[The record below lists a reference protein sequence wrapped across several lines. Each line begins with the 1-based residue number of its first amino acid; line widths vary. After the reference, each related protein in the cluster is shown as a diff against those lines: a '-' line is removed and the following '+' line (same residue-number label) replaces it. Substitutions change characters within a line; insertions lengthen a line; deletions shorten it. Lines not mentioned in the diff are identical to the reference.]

1 MQLTLAAWRARMI
14 PKMSRQFPY
23 GWIEA
28 VLTAILAIQCAR
40 LIWTAFA
47 PLGPVGNWEAQ
58 SLRSYSNKADAL
70 KTFDPFFRMSA
81 QSGNAVITSLPLKLY
96 GVRLD
101 EATGHGSAII
111 ATPDG
116 VQQSFAIGDEVMPG
130 IRLKSVARDNVT
142 IDRGG
147 SAEQLFLDQSVPAPT
162 AQPAFGANNGS
173 SDRPVLDT
181 GTPASQSDFIFTPR
195 FEKGIITGFAVAPR
209 RSIEPFHAA
218 GFLPGDIVT
227 QINGASFD
235 SPQAAERAIA
245 GLPSGAPIAVTVQ
258 RAGKTMA
265 FILKSR
271 P

>member
-1 MQLTLAAWRARMI
+1 
-14 PKMSRQFPY
+14 MS
-23 GWIEA
+23 G
-28 VLTAILAIQCAR
+28 
-40 LIWTAFA
+40 
-47 PLGPVGNWEAQ
+47 
-58 SLRSYSNKADAL
+58 
-70 KTFDPFFRMSA
+70 

-116 VQQSFAIGDEVMPG
+116 VQQSFAVGDELIPG

-147 SAEQLFLDQSVPAPT
+147 SAEQLFLDQSVLAPT
-162 AQPAFGANNGS
+162 AQPASGAINGPT
-173 SDRPVLDT
+173 RQPRLDT
-181 GTPASQSDFIFTPR
+181 GMPASQSDFVFTPR
-195 FEKGIITGFAVAPR
+195 LEKGIITGLAVAPR

-235 SPQAAERAIA
+235 SPQAAERAIV
-245 GLPSGAPIAVTVQ
+245 GLPAGAPIAVTVE
-258 RAGKTMA
+258 RAGKSMA
-265 FILKSR
+265 LTLKLR
-271 P
+271 Q